1 MFPLKMF
8 NEVCDVIYPNLCLAC
23 SAPLNKNEKII
34 CIKCQISLPKTD
46 HAEYADNPIA
56 KKFWGKVPVER
67 AMALYHFHKSGRIQ
81 HLMHAL
87 KYKGRKDVG
96 LRLGNLL
103 GYQIKQFHLFPE
115 IDFITAVPL
124 HKDKEKKRGYNQSAV
139 IGEGLS
145 EVLSIPFNAEILQR
159 NIYTDTQTKK
169 SRLERWE
176 NVKSIFE
183 PGDIELIRNKH
194 ILIVDDVITTG
205 STLESC
211 AVSLTNIEGVKVSI
225 AAIAH
230 AEM

>member
-1 MFPLKMF
+1 M
-8 NEVCDVIYPNLCLAC
+8 
-23 SAPLNKNEKII
+23 
-34 CIKCQISLPKTD
+34 
-46 HAEYADNPIA
+46 
-56 KKFWGKVPVER
+56 
-67 AMALYHFHKSGRIQ
+67 
-81 HLMHAL
+81 
-87 KYKGRKDVG
+87 
-96 LRLGNLL
+96 
-103 GYQIKQFHLFPE
+103 
-115 IDFITAVPL
+115 
-124 HKDKEKKRGYNQSAV
+124 
-139 IGEGLS
+139 
-145 EVLSIPFNAEILQR
+145 QR

-176 NVKSIFE
+176 NVRSIFE